1 MSLTRCTLFIPLQ
14 SAIRSGGDQNFRK
27 GGGIGTGRIYYFKYE
42 ILGTIGKDRETQE
55 MSLGQA
61 GGRALGAERTD
72 CTSPEAHVLR
82 CAELQLTQRKNEMG
96 PWDLKATGKPL
107 L

>member
-1 MSLTRCTLFIPLQ
+1 MSLLRCTLFIPLQ
-14 SAIRSGGDQNFRK
+14 SVIRSGGDQNFRK
-27 GGGIGTGRIYYFKYE
+27 GGGIGTGRIYHFKYE

-61 GGRALGAERTD
+61 GGRALEAERTD
-72 CTSPEAHVLR
+72 CTKPQGTCAR

-96 PWDLKATGKPL
+96 HWDLKATGKPL